1 MIITY
6 PDPSLT
12 TPTSEFDFVDP
23 PEDPNEI
30 ANALMKVINDKSLIG
45 ISANQIRLPY
55 RVFVLRGAENNF
67 VCFNPKIVYSSE
79 ESELLDEAC
88 PSFPGITVK
97 VKRSKEIRVRFQ
109 TPTGSVATLT
119 FTGLTARAFQHE
131 LDHLDGV
138 IFYNRANRYYRE
150 KALKNGR
157 K

>member
-1 MIITY
+1 MIVTY

-12 TPTSEFDFVDP
+12 TVTGEFDFVNSPYDP
-23 PEDPNEI
+23 IEI
-30 ANALMKVINDKSLIG
+30 ADTLMRVINDKSLIS
-45 ISANQIRLPY
+45 ISANQLRLPH

-88 PSFPGITVK
+88 PSFPGVTVK
-97 VKRSKEIRVRFQ
+97 VKRPKEIRVRFQ
-109 TPTGSVATLT
+109 TPSGVTTTQT
-119 FTGLTARAFQHE
+119 FSGLTARAFQHE

-138 IFYNRANRYYRE
+138 LFYNRANRYHRE

>member
-1 MIITY
+1 MIATY

-12 TPTSEFDFVDP
+12 TPTNEFDFINP
-23 PEDPNEI
+23 PEDPAEI
-30 ANALMKVINDKSLIG
+30 ATTLMQVINNMSLIS
-45 ISANQIRLPY
+45 ISANQLRLPY
-55 RVFVLRGAENNF
+55 RAFVLRGAENNI

-88 PSFPGITVK
+88 PSFPGVTVK

-109 TPTGSVATLT
+109 TPTGVTSTHT
-119 FTGLTARAFQHE
+119 FSGLTARAFQHE

-138 IFYNRANRYYRE
+138 LFYNRANRYHRE

-157 K
+157 R